1 MDKGFLCS
9 ACHIQLYSFHF
20 FSFFPLALFFS
31 VRRSFVSRRGE
42 KKYCQCPQREFL
54 WRLTGL
60 FVTAWPQLHADNL
73 CPLNWGGLL
82 GVKQTFKFNQ
92 LQCSP
97 LPPLPPPPLRNSLI
111 ISLRWYNYE
120 LFCIAH
126 LVVIIYVYM
135 GRRCLLRK
143 LCPPTRQ
150 RSFSYRREK
159 KELLWDLMIF
169 IITWRELWF
178 PDKHC
183 DCIFLSNIPLRWA
196 APALL

>member
-20 FSFFPLALFFS
+20 FSFFLLALFSRS

-97 LPPLPPPPLRNSLI
+97 LPPLSPPLCETHSSSHFVDTITSCSALPILLWLYMFTWEGGVYCGNFVHPPA
-111 ISLRWYNYE
+111 N
-120 LFCIAH
+120 AH
-126 LVVIIYVYM
+126 LAT
-135 GRRCLLRK
+135 G
-143 LCPPTRQ
+143 
-150 RSFSYRREK
+150 EK
-159 KELLWDLMIF
+159 KRASVRFNDIYHHVKRVMISWLTLWLY
-169 IITWRELWF
+169 
-178 PDKHC
+178 
-183 DCIFLSNIPLRWA
+183 IPE
-196 APALL
+196 

>member
-42 KKYCQCPQREFL
+42 KNTVSAHKESFCEGLQDYLLLRGPSYMQTISVL
-54 WRLTGL
+54 WIGVVSWEWSR
-60 FVTAWPQLHADNL
+60 H
-73 CPLNWGGLL
+73 LNSISC
-82 GVKQTFKFNQ
+82 NA
-92 LQCSP
+92 
-97 LPPLPPPPLRNSLI
+97 PPSLRSPPPLRNSLI